1 MTAARPTIAVR
12 SFADL
17 KPVRRALAEAAAQ
30 QAERD
35 RAAREAAQRARI
47 ERQLFSHS
55 VGPVQPIRGQDE
67 RRWHHHEPP
76 APIPVQR
83 QLDEARVLLESLS
96 DEFDVTTLLDVD
108 DQLSYR
114 RTGVGLDVTRKLRS
128 GAWSIQRQLDLHGL
142 RTDEAREALGEFI
155 RLAHRTGLRCV
166 RVVHGKGLGSPGK
179 VPVLKGRVQRWLVQK
194 KEVLAFVQ
202 ARPLD
207 GGAGA
212 LVVLLQP
219 GRQARG

>member
-1 MTAARPTIAVR
+1 MTRPPAHKVH

-30 QAERD
+30 RAEQERLQ
-35 RAAREAAQRARI
+35 REAEQRARM
-47 ERQLFSHS
+47 ERQWFAHH
-55 VGPVQPIRGQDE
+55 VGPVLPLKGQPPRHQHAG
-67 RRWHHHEPP
+67 PP
-76 APIPVQR
+76 PEPIPVQR
-83 QLDEARVLLESLS
+83 QLDEARALQESLS
-96 DEFDVTTLLDVD
+96 DEFDVATLLDVD
-108 DQLSYR
+108 DQLSFR
-114 RTGVGLDVTRKLRS
+114 RPGVGLDVTRKLRS

-142 RTDEAREALGEFI
+142 RTDEAREALGQFI

-166 RVVHGKGLGSPGK
+166 RVVHGKGLGSPGR
-179 VPVLKGRVQRWLVQK
+179 VPVLKSRVQRWLVQK

-219 GRQARG
+219 GRRSH

>member
-1 MTAARPTIAVR
+1 MTAARTPIAVR

-30 QAERD
+30 QAERE
-35 RAAREAAQRARI
+35 RLAREAAQRARI
-47 ERQLFSHS
+47 ERQWFAHH
-55 VGPVQPIRGQDE
+55 VGPVQPLKGQDA
-67 RRWHHHEPP
+67 RRWLHREPP
-76 APIPVQR
+76 EPIPVQR
-83 QLDEARVLLESLS
+83 QLDEARVLVESLS

-108 DQLSYR
+108 DQLSFR

-166 RVVHGKGLGSPGK
+166 RIVHGKGLGSPGR

-219 GRQARG
+219 GRR